1 MNARLLWFCLPALF
15 AFECGK
21 DPGTDEETP
30 IVLDTGTKD
39 TGGLPVCPTFS
50 DPAATF
56 VLPPDQVD
64 APGIVNGALILI
76 GTDPTIDWW
85 LQTYQPPEVSNS
97 CFIPMGFGEGSAT
110 FQVQCPS
117 MTGILSLTEE
127 GNGKAYMEAELE
139 LWETWT
145 LQMQGQLDGQAS
157 AFHGQAN
164 AQLDDEIAAIFADVQ
179 QTWEFGNASMRGTAQ
194 LQYEGDTAQL
204 QSDMVVQLEALGTPP
219 PQAHTVVNAFDYL
232 HHSLVLDS
240 LSVTATLPD
249 QEPFLVEFA
258 DLQLG
263 QIYTGPVEVTLQA
276 DAISATGTATYAANM
291 DYFLATWPQACEQC
305 ATWAQDCES
314 FGTIDAYGQLQP
326 SSAFKD

>member
-30 IVLDTGTKD
+30 IILDTGTKD

-50 DPAATF
+50 DPTATF

-97 CFIPMGFGEGSAT
+97 CFIPMGFGGGSAT

-117 MTGILSLTEE
+117 MTGTLSLTEE

-157 AFHGQAN
+157 AFRGQAN
-164 AQLDDEIAAIFADVQ
+164 AQLNDDISAIFADVQ
-179 QTWEFGNASMRGTAQ
+179 QTWEFGNASMRGTAEVD
-194 LQYEGDTAQL
+194 YEGDFAHVR
-204 QSDMVVQLEALGTPP
+204 SDMVLQLDALSSPP
-219 PQAHTVVNAFDYL
+219 PESHVVFNVFDYL
-232 HHSLVLDS
+232 DKPLELDS
-240 LSVTATLPD
+240 LRVTATLPD
-249 QEPFLVEFA
+249 GEEIIVEFQ
-258 DLQLG
+258 DLQYP
-263 QIYTGPVEVTLQA
+263 QVYTGPVEMNLES
-276 DAISATGTATYAANM
+276 DAITAEGTATYAADM
-291 DYFLATWPQACEQC
+291 DHFLAIWPQACEQC
-305 ATWAQDCES
+305 ATWAQDCEP

-326 SSAFKD
+326 SSAFKE